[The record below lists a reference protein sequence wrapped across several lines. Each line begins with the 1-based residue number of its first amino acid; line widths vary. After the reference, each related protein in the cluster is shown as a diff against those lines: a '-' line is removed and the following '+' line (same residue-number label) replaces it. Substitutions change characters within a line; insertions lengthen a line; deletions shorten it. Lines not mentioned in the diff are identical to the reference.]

1 MLKAPIP
8 SDEFERLT
16 SLYGLGILD
25 TPPQQNFD
33 RITRLAQAHF
43 HFPIVLISFIDS
55 QRQWFKSCLG
65 IQQSESPRETSFCG
79 HAILKSELFMIE
91 DASQD
96 SRFSDNPMVIGE
108 PGIRAYFG
116 APLKSPEGYYVGT
129 LCLIDMVARKLT
141 PEQQQ
146 TLLDMAAM
154 VEDKL
159 ALNHIRQQAELAKQ
173 REDHLN
179 AILDAEQDG
188 ILTID
193 NQGVIKAVNPAAQK
207 MFGYNASQMIGQFMG
222 MLFQATDAERV
233 KRLLHRY
240 TVSQHK
246 SNIWRSRC
254 SIGLRHTGQTFPLEL
269 IASKMQLE
277 NQTHFTLIVRDVTER
292 QLYKSQAEL
301 LVDRLRRSQLVAN
314 IGTWD
319 WNIITGELFWTEGTS
334 SIFGFPVRQINIR
347 FNVFE
352 AAIHIDDRE
361 KVIATIERCISQR
374 EKYDIEHRIV
384 RPSGEVRWVQAKGDV
399 VCDKHQQP
407 VQMLGVIIDIHER
420 KLVELE
426 LKQRRKQLRL
436 AESRAK
442 LGHWRADL
450 TTGELHWSSV
460 IYEIFGLNTNL
471 TPNVEVFRQAVHP
484 DDLALIEQSHVVAAE
499 TGLYDVVHRIIRGD
513 GEVRYVHEL
522 GEAIVEA
529 GEVRQLIGT
538 VQDITE
544 LKQAELELLAQ
555 QHQLREAMESA
566 ERANRAKSEFLSSM
580 SHELRTP
587 LNSILGFT
595 QLLALG
601 KNLNDMQRDSLQ
613 EISQAGSHLLELINE
628 LLDMA
633 KIETGKL
640 ELHFEPIKLDNLF
653 NECVSLIK
661 PIALTK
667 QIELVLLTHDTGAVL
682 ADRLRLKQVLLNLLS
697 NAVKYNVVGGQ
708 VKIKVEQRAGYSRI
722 AVSDTGVGIAE
733 DKLAQL
739 FEAFNRLGYEGGVI
753 EGSGLGLSI
762 SRKLIEMMGGE
773 IGVNSQLNHGSEFW
787 LTLKT
792 V

>member
-1 MLKAPIP
+1 
-8 SDEFERLT
+8 
-16 SLYGLGILD
+16 
-25 TPPQQNFD
+25 
-33 RITRLAQAHF
+33 
-43 HFPIVLISFIDS
+43 
-55 QRQWFKSCLG
+55 
-65 IQQSESPRETSFCG
+65 
-79 HAILKSELFMIE
+79 
-91 DASQD
+91 
-96 SRFSDNPMVIGE
+96 
-108 PGIRAYFG
+108 
-116 APLKSPEGYYVGT
+116 
-129 LCLIDMVARKLT
+129 
-141 PEQQQ
+141 
-146 TLLDMAAM
+146 
-154 VEDKL
+154 
-159 ALNHIRQQAELAKQ
+159 
-173 REDHLN
+173 
-179 AILDAEQDG
+179 
-188 ILTID
+188 
-193 NQGVIKAVNPAAQK
+193 
-207 MFGYNASQMIGQFMG
+207 
-222 MLFQATDAERV
+222 
-233 KRLLHRY
+233 
-240 TVSQHK
+240 
-246 SNIWRSRC
+246 
-254 SIGLRHTGQTFPLEL
+254 
-269 IASKMQLE
+269 MQLE
-277 NQTHFTLIVRDVTER
+277 NQTHFTLIIRDVTER
-292 QLYKSQAEL
+292 QLYKSQAEV

-319 WNIITGELFWTEGTS
+319 WNITTNELFWTEGTA
-334 SIFGFPVRQINIR
+334 SILGLSARQMNTQ
-347 FNVFE
+347 FEVFE
-352 AAIHIDDRE
+352 AAVHVEDRA
-361 KVIATIERCISQR
+361 KVIAAIERCVSQR

-384 RPSGEVRWVQAKGDV
+384 RPNGEVRWVQEKGDV
-399 VCDKHQQP
+399 VFNKQHQP

-460 IYEIFGLNTNL
+460 IYEIFGLDPYQ
-471 TPNVEVFRQAVHP
+471 TPNVEIFKQAVHP
-484 DDLALIEQSHVVAAE
+484 DDWFLVEQSHVVAVE
-499 TGLYDVVHRIIRGD
+499 TGLHDVVHRIIRGD

-522 GEAIVEA
+522 AEAIVED
-529 GEVRQLIGT
+529 GEIRQLIGT

-544 LKQAELELLAQ
+544 LKQAELELLTQ
-555 QHQLREAMESA
+555 QHQLREAMEAA
-566 ERANRAKSEFLSSM
+566 ERANRAKSEFLSNM

-628 LLDMA
+628 VLDMA

-640 ELHFEPIKLDNLF
+640 ELHFEPIRLDSLF

-667 QIELVLLTHDTGAVL
+667 QIELVLLTADNGAVL

-708 VKIKVEQRAGYSRI
+708 VKIKVEQQAGFSRI
-722 AVSDTGVGIAE
+722 SVSDTGMGIAE

-739 FEAFNRLGYEGGVI
+739 FEAFNRLGYEGGAI

-787 LTLKT
+787 LTLKA

>member
-55 QRQWFKSCLG
+55 QRQWFKSCIGLT
-65 IQQSESPRETSFCG
+65 QSESPRETSFCG
-79 HAILKSELFMIE
+79 HAILQPDLFMIE

-96 SRFSDNPMVIGE
+96 PRFADNPMVVGE

-129 LCLIDMVARKLT
+129 LCLIDTVPRQLT
-141 PEQQQ
+141 LAEQQ
-146 TLLDMAAM
+146 TLLDMAGM

-159 ALNHIRQQAELAKQ
+159 ALSHIRQQAELAAQ
-173 REDHLN
+173 REEHLN
-179 AILDAEQDG
+179 AILHAELDG

-193 NQGVIKAVNPAAQK
+193 SQGIIKAVNPAAQK
-207 MFGYNASQMIGQFMG
+207 MFGYNAAEMIGQFMG
-222 MLFQATDAERV
+222 MLFQATDTERV
-233 KRLLHRY
+233 KRLLYRY
-240 TVSQHK
+240 THNHHK
-246 SNIWRSRC
+246 SSIWRSRR

-269 IASKMQLE
+269 IASKMQLK

-292 QLYKSQAEL
+292 QLYKSQAEV
-301 LVDRLRRSQLVAN
+301 LVDRLRRSQQVAN

-319 WNIITGELFWTEGTS
+319 WNISTNELFWTEGTAAILGLS
-334 SIFGFPVRQINIR
+334 ARQMNIQ
-347 FNVFE
+347 FEVFE
-352 AAIHIDDRE
+352 AAIHVEDRA
-361 KVIATIERCISQR
+361 KVIAAIERCVTQR

-384 RPSGEVRWVQAKGDV
+384 RPSGEVRWVQEKGDV
-399 VCDKHQQP
+399 VFDKQHQP

-460 IYEIFGLNTNL
+460 IYEIFGFDTNL
-471 TPNVEVFRQAVHP
+471 TPNVEVFKQAVHP
-484 DDLALIEQSHVVAAE
+484 DDWFLVEQSHVVAAE
-499 TGLYDVVHRIIRGD
+499 TGLHDVVHRIIRGD

-522 GEAIVEA
+522 AEAIVEN
-529 GEVRQLIGT
+529 GEIRQLIGT

-544 LKQAELELLAQ
+544 LKQAELELLTQ
-555 QHQLREAMESA
+555 QHQLREAMEAA
-566 ERANRAKSEFLSSM
+566 ERANRAKSEFLSNM

-628 LLDMA
+628 VLDMA

-640 ELHFEPIKLDNLF
+640 ELHFEPIRLDSLF

-667 QIELVLLTHDTGAVL
+667 QIELVLLTADNGAVS

-708 VKIKVEQRAGYSRI
+708 VKIKVEQLAGFTRI
-722 AVSDTGVGIAE
+722 SVSDTGMGIAE

-739 FEAFNRLGYEGGVI
+739 FEAFNRLGYEGGAI

-773 IGVNSQLNHGSEFW
+773 IGVNSQLHHGSEFW